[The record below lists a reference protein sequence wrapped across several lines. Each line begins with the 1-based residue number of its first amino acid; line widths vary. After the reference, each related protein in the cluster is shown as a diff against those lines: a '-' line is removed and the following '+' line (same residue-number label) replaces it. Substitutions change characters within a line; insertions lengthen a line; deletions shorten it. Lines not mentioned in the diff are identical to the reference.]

1 MNQPIIAGIA
11 CGLVA
16 LATFAAQSATSGHIQ
31 FKPVTIRIDT
41 AKRAA
46 FDIPRTIF
54 GSFLEPIG
62 NSTYNGLWAEI
73 LQNPSFE
80 ENLWSAR
87 NVARMIEDEPTLARA
102 SDLGLPL
109 PWEPLDVRQGNRY
122 EPRWG
127 DAANSWRSLALFG
140 VPGDE
145 SGIKQKV
152 FLPVHREL
160 RYNGS
165 IYAKHLS
172 GPAVLR
178 MSVRRRN
185 HPEEV
190 LAEAIIE
197 APRPEWQKYTFTL
210 GISPGRL
217 APLEPA
223 DFVIQVE
230 RDERVI
236 VDQASLMPAD
246 ALEGLDPEMVQLAKD
261 MNTPLVRFG
270 GNFTSAYHWRDGVGP
285 RDKRVSML
293 NIAWGIPEYNQFG
306 TDEFLRFCELIGAQ
320 PQIALNLGSGTPEEA
335 ADWVRYVDQHWTKHT
350 GLLWELG
357 NELWGNWNL
366 GYPTLDELSGRTRA
380 FSEAVRKTDPEA
392 RLIATGQDPDTYQQ
406 WNAAQLTDPPGTFQF
421 LSTHFVV
428 TTDRM
433 KEPASSPD
441 DIARAAF
448 ALPVELGR
456 RLRAMQAQIDQTDSF
471 RNKAHIAFTEWLFV
485 CCDRGPASAPRY
497 DNMGGAVAAGGFFD
511 MLIRNAEIVPI
522 SDMTG
527 IIEFA
532 GIWKKRGRVYA
543 TPAYYVFRL
552 YSTADVAAPVS
563 VETDTEQYDINEGI
577 TRLPA
582 IRSVPYLETVAA
594 LNKSGDRLTI
604 FCVNRHLTQ
613 DLPATI
619 SLTGF
624 NSNTQGTVESLFAP
638 SIYEGND
645 EDRPN
650 AIRPIHASVA
660 VTHSHFQYTFPHE
673 SVTRIELRRQ

>member
-1 MNQPIIAGIA
+1 MNRSIITAIL
-11 CGLVA
+11 CGLAAFASVA
-16 LATFAAQSATSGHIQ
+16 SQSASSGGAPL
-31 FKPVTIRIDT
+31 KPVTVRIDA
-41 AKRAA
+41 AKRTG
-46 FDIPRTIF
+46 FEIPRTIF

-127 DAANSWRSLALFG
+127 DAANSWRSLAIFG
-140 VPGDE
+140 VPGHE
-145 SGIKQKV
+145 TGIKQKV

-160 RYNGS
+160 RYDGS
-165 IYAKHLS
+165 IYAKHLT
-172 GPAVLR
+172 GPNTLR
-178 MSVRRRN
+178 ISLRRRN
-185 HPEEV
+185 RPQEM
-190 LAEAIIE
+190 LGEATVQ
-197 APRPEWQKYTFTL
+197 ARAPEWQKYAFTL
-210 GISPGRL
+210 NIPQAQL

-230 RDERVI
+230 DDERVI

-246 ALEGLDPEMVQLAKD
+246 AINGLDPEMVQLSKE

-285 RDKRVSML
+285 LDKRVSML

-320 PQIALNLGSGTPEEA
+320 PQIALNLGSGTPQEA
-335 ADWVRYVDQHWTKHT
+335 ADWVRYVDQHWTKHSA
-350 GLLWELG
+350 LLWELG

-366 GYPTLDELSGRTRA
+366 GYPTLDELPGRTRA
-380 FSEAVRKTDPEA
+380 FSEAVRNVDPEA
-392 RLIATGQDPDTYQQ
+392 RLIATGQDPDVYQK
-406 WNAAQLTDPPGTFQF
+406 WNAAQLTDPPNTFQF

-428 TTDRM
+428 TTDRV
-433 KEPASSPD
+433 ENRASSPD
-441 DIARAAF
+441 DIALASF

-456 RLRAMQAQIDQTDSF
+456 RLHAMQAQIDQSKDF
-471 RNKAHIAFTEWLFV
+471 RDKAHIAFTEWLFV
-485 CCDRGPASAPRY
+485 CCGRGPANAPRY

-511 MLIRNAEIVPI
+511 MLIQNADIVPI

-552 YSTADVAAPVS
+552 YSEADIATPVN
-563 VETDTEQYDINEGI
+563 VETDTERYDVHQGV
-577 TRLPA
+577 TRLPE
-582 IRSVPYLETVAA
+582 IESVPYLETTAA
-594 LNKSGDRLTI
+594 LNKRGDRLTI

-613 DLPATI
+613 DLPVTI
-619 SLTGF
+619 SVAGF
-624 NSNTQGTVESLFAP
+624 NANSEGTVESVFAR

-650 AIRPIHASVA
+650 AIKPIQASVA
-660 VTHSHFQYTFPHE
+660 IRHSQLQYTFPHE
-673 SVTRIELRRQ
+673 SVTRIELTRP